1 MPHPVIIRKAYL
13 GKLYQFS
20 TDRNVLKIISGN
32 RYCGKSTLLTQFRNM
47 LVSRGVPESEVVYMD
62 MSESIGTVD
71 DSFQFTGLVKS
82 RLSSDNAFLLVDDIN
97 FVNDWGSAIKDLR
110 QRYNLNI
117 YVVVPYALSEEH
129 MPILEDLGNYDVTNI
144 YAFSFKEFLEAYPI
158 TDEHGYGERFEQ
170 YISIGGQPFMDMGM
184 SPKDYFMISEGM
196 FNLILNW
203 DIGSR
208 SRIDTVAIS
217 RLALYILNNIG
228 SVTTLSALRQNS
240 NVTDQR
246 TVEKYLHY
254 LLEYQTIMKAEAV
267 DITDMRRL
275 GVKAKYY
282 TTDVRSIKG
291 ITPRGT
297 FNISRQSTIE
307 NIVFLELVR
316 RGYAVY
322 AGFYRGNDIGFMAV
336 RGNETIFVKT
346 VLSLSDDRAKGKEFK
361 TFASVPGKKYLLTTD
376 RGMNGFYDNIE
387 YKNIISF
394 LLE

>member
-1 MPHPVIIRKAYL
+1 MAHSVIVRKAYL
-13 GKLYQFS
+13 TRLYQLS
-20 TDRNVLKIISGN
+20 TDRSILKIISGN
-32 RYCGKSTLLTQFRNM
+32 RYCGKSTLLAQFRDM
-47 LVSRGVPESEVVYMD
+47 LIGRGIPESDVVYMD
-62 MSESIGTVD
+62 MSESVGTVD

-82 RLSSDNAFLLVDDIN
+82 KLSSDNAFLLVDDMN
-97 FVNDWGSAIKDLR
+97 FVNDWNDAIKDLR

-117 YVVVPYALSEEH
+117 YIVIPYALSEEY
-129 MPILEDLGNYDVTNI
+129 MPVLEGLGNYEVTNI

-170 YISIGGQPFMDMGM
+170 YVSIGGQPFMDTGM
-184 SPKDYFMISEGM
+184 SQKDHFMISEGM

-217 RLALYILNNIG
+217 RLALYIINNIG

-267 DITDMRRL
+267 DISDMRRL

-291 ITPRGT
+291 ITPRGA
-297 FNISRQSTIE
+297 FSISRQSAIE

-336 RGNETIFVKT
+336 RGNETIFVKS

-361 TFASVPGKKYLLTTD
+361 AFASVPGKKYLLTTD